1 MYVSECSVYVSWTHS
16 VRSVCIT
23 YELVTVHCVTMT
35 AGVYVRVCVCVCGLI
50 DVEQSH
56 TLSRKLPGG

>member
-35 AGVYVRVCVCVCGLI
+35 ASVRTCVCVCGLI

>member
-35 AGVYVRVCVCVCGLI
+35 ASVRTCVCVWV
-50 DVEQSH
+50 D
-56 TLSRKLPGG
+56 